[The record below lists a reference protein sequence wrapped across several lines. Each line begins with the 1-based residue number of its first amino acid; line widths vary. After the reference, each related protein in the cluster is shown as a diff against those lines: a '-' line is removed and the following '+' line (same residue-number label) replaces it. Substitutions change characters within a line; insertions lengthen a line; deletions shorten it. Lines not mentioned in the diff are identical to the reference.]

1 MNLGRFKD
9 SILYK
14 IFERIDKNNDG
25 WITYE
30 EYMDWAKNFLA
41 MVRLENSEFL
51 AS

>member
-25 WITYE
+25 WITYK
-30 EYMDWAKNFLA
+30 EYMDWAKRFLA
-41 MVRLENSEFL
+41 MVCLDSSEFL